1 MARSGARIS
10 GTAALE
16 LRERG
21 GRYSLATM
29 CIGVGQAIAMAPE
42 GRKQHY
48 RAGMHLL
55 KRRVCTSF
63 RQQALRRK
71 I

>member
-1 MARSGARIS
+1 MRSPPCASVSAKPSPWR
-10 GTAALE
+10 
-16 LRERG
+16 RK
-21 GRYSLATM
+21 
-29 CIGVGQAIAMAPE
+29 